1 MKTKTT
7 RENVNTRPREGGRVM
22 LDEAADMERR
32 GFVWQ
37 CRLGCAYLDP
47 DASAST
53 LRVFGHERGCT
64 RTATTRRI
72 RRN

>member
-1 MKTKTT
+1 
-7 RENVNTRPREGGRVM
+7 M